1 MTPDQRKAMDAQSA
15 EFDAMEK
22 LAAAWRSLT
31 MTAIVDDDYPRVR
44 HQYEGALRAFLT
56 ACKANGREV

>member
-1 MTPDQRKAMDAQSA
+1 MSGLDDRMALQSA

-22 LAAAWRSLT
+22 LADAWRSLT

-44 HQYEGALRAFLT
+44 HQYEGALTAFLT